1 MNSRRTLCILACGI
15 LSWTALYAQ
24 NASRVQTGPR
34 SLTIARSQVAPT
46 DQVATQAQVAPSPQT
61 APHALATLDVYARR
75 YLVQHYVEQALEV
88 RPEHLVIDTARVD
101 CTTLVEYCLARRL
114 VDAARRETVAAKHAE
129 EETVAAKHAEEETVA
144 GMRSGEEDTMAAKH
158 AEEVTV
164 AGMRDAEEK
173 TVAGMH
179 DGEGKT
185 VAGLRGGEERTFADC
200 VGMIRYR
207 EYGPD
212 QPVRYADRLHYATE
226 WVYHAEALGLLE
238 DISEALGGVRTHRT
252 FSFMS
257 RHPASYPALA
267 DAGKDPVAAEDLRI
281 IRDEVEPRLSRLPFI
296 YIPRNKVAGIQG
308 QIRPGDIILFTTGVE
323 GLDVSHMAIA
333 VRREDGKIGF
343 IHASS
348 AAKKVI
354 VDPKT
359 IAEYVLSRS
368 SVTGIKVVRPR

>member
-46 DQVATQAQVAPSPQT
+46 DQVATQAQVAPLPQT
-61 APHALATLDVYARR
+61 AQQARPTLDVYARR
-75 YLVQHYVEQALEV
+75 YLGQPYVEQALEE

-114 VDAARRETVAAKHAE
+114 ADAGRIESVA
-129 EETVAAKHAEEETVA
+129 TKHAEEETVA

-173 TVAGMH
+173 AVAGMR

-185 VAGLRGGEERTFADC
+185 VAGLCGGEERTFADC

-281 IRDEVEPRLSRLPFI
+281 IRDEVEPRLSRQPFI
-296 YIPRNKVAGIQG
+296 YIPKDKVAGIQG
-308 QIRPGDIILFTTGVE
+308 QIRPGDILLFTTGVE